1 MAMRLGRI
9 GSAVFVALLLPAA
22 CGSSPHAPAA
32 ATTTISTPPPPPA
45 LVAQARPIGRGPR
58 FQLPANGPVIGQC
71 TRRLGVRVGVHVEV
85 FAANRVVLIPAGIGT
100 RPPRAFSAG
109 RISSARC
116 YGELVTLDPTGLV
129 LVRSGSH
136 PVLGDLFRSWGEPLS
151 TRRLASFSA
160 LGRARV
166 AVFVNGQRWR
176 GPPGRVPLGRHAEV
190 VLEIGPYVPP
200 HRSYTFPPGF

>member
-58 FQLPANGPVIGQC
+58 FQPPATGPVVGACEPQ
-71 TRRLGVRVGVHVEV
+71 LGPRVGVHVEV
-85 FAANRVVLIPAGIGT
+85 FAANRVVLVPAGIGT
-100 RPPRAFSAG
+100 RPPRGFSAG
-109 RISSARC
+109 RISSAGC

-136 PVLGDLFRSWGEPLS
+136 PSLGDLFRSWGEPFS
-151 TRRLASFSA
+151 PRRLASFSA
-160 LGRARV
+160 SGRARV
-166 AVFVNGQRWR
+166 AVFVNGRRSR
-176 GPPGRVPLGRHAEV
+176 GSPGRVPLVRHSEV
-190 VLEIGPYVPP
+190 VLEVGPYVPP
-200 HRSYTFPPGF
+200 HRSYTFPPGS